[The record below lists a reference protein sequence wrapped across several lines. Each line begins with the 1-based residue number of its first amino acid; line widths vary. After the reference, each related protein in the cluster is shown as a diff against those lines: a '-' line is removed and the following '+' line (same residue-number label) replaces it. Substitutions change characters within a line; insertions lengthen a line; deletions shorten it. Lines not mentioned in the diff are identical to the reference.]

1 MEQVFEDSVVDNECP
16 KAHPVKRTDQLVTRV
31 THYFMKM
38 LILLPSWLFW
48 QYKTKLTTNKE
59 KPLTKRTSEGY
70 SRHIFLMHFFRRIEL
85 NLLTEQ
91 RSDDQG
97 VQDNNNSKEKNNNIT
112 LRKMILKHSLKFT
125 EPLIVHLGIQRCIK
139 VRMICV
145 ITINA

>member
-31 THYFMKM
+31 THYENVHFASI
-38 LILLPSWLFW
+38 LIILT
-48 QYKTKLTTNKE
+48 TKLTTNKE
-59 KPLTKRTSEGY
+59 KPLAKRTSEGY

-97 VQDNNNSKEKNNNIT
+97 VQDNNNSKEKNNIT
-112 LRKMILKHSLKFT
+112 LRKTILTL
-125 EPLIVHLGIQRCIK
+125 
-139 VRMICV
+139 
-145 ITINA
+145 

>member
-1 MEQVFEDSVVDNECP
+1 MSQGPPCKKNWSAGNKSDTLFHENVHFASI
-16 KAHPVKRTDQLVTRV
+16 
-31 THYFMKM
+31 
-38 LILLPSWLFW
+38 LIILT
-48 QYKTKLTTNKE
+48 TKLTTNKE
-59 KPLTKRTSEGY
+59 KPLAKRTSEGY

-97 VQDNNNSKEKNNNIT
+97 VQDNNNSKEKNNDIT

-125 EPLIVHLGIQRCIK
+125 EPLIVHLGFQRCIK